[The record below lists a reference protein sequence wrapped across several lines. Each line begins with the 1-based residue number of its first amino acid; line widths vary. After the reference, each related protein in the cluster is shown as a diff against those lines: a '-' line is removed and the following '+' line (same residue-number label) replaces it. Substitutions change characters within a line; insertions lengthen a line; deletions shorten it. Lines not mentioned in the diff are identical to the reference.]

1 MKTRSFSFCLVF
13 ISLLFSCSKTDK
25 SPSQD
30 DYGTYFVCSHIFI
43 DSSGAYKFTDL
54 SQIPKGE
61 NFYQYKDELG
71 EVSKIQFGVGD
82 SDSSTYVVFNV
93 GREVKKWIEISD
105 KTDQDSVFTFLF
117 RLNSNSFTDTMMVY
131 NPFIYDLNNRIFA
144 EFIVYNGDTVYDSVN
159 KQVPYL
165 IHR

>member
-30 DYGTYFVCSHIFI
+30 YPGTYFFFSYVFI

-54 SQIPKGE
+54 SQIPNGE

-71 EVSKIQFGVGD
+71 QVSKIEFGVGG

-131 NPFIYDLNNRIFA
+131 NPFIYDLNKRIFA